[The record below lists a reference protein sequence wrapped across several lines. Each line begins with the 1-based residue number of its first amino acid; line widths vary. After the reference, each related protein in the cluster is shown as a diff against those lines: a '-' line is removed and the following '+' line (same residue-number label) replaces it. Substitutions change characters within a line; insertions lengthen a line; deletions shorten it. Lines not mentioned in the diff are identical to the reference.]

1 MPNELLSNDQQGV
14 RFDERSFKNKILI
27 FTGRGVKESEVG
39 KQTRY
44 AEKIPKPHKILLQAV
59 NLRLQLVAVV
69 RRD

>member
-14 RFDERSFKNKILI
+14 RFDERSFKSKMLI
-27 FTGRGVKESEVG
+27 FTGRRVKESEVG

-44 AEKIPKPHKILLQAV
+44 AEKIHKPQILLQAV